1 MEEFETGVKRKRTY
15 EEKENTGY
23 KGKET
28 NDHKHKK
35 HADKKPYDANAK
47 PKTFDPKVRAFKKR
61 DAKASR
67 FVSYLFRPIF

>member
-1 MEEFETGVKRKRTY
+1 MDEFETGVKRKRTY

-23 KGKET
+23 IGKET

-35 HADKKPYDANAK
+35 QAAKKPFDPNAK

-67 FVSYLFRPIF
+67 FVSNLFRLNF